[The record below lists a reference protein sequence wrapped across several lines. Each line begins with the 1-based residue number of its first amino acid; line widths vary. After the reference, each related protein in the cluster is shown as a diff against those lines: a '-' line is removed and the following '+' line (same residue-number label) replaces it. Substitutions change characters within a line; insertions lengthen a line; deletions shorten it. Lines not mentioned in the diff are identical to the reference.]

1 MNIFVKYALSLWFV
15 MPTFAKENFCPGI
28 SFRVADPDGFDPD
41 PTLEEQDPGFIYRE
55 KLDLDPIPLNPDRKP
70 KSM

>member
-28 SFRVADPDGFDPD
+28 SFRVADPDGFDPG
-41 PTLEEQDPGFIYRE
+41 PIFEETP
-55 KLDLDPIPLNPDRKP
+55 NPDSNIVSDPRKKP
-70 KSM
+70 RFGSFLILT